1 LNANPTA
8 QVIVSPDRLDE
19 TSRMVTPHP
28 LENSAKMDH
37 VMALVLM
44 VPADERNQEI
54 VTAVSDF
61 AARWPLR
68 RWKES

>member
-1 LNANPTA
+1 
-8 QVIVSPDRLDE
+8 
-19 TSRMVTPHP
+19 MVTPHS
-28 LENSAKMDH
+28 LENSAEMDH

-44 VPADERNQEI
+44 VPAHERNQEI